1 MKILV
6 VAATVAEIQPLLTAI
21 GNQGILQDGRLTS
34 CSYKNLS
41 VDILITGVGMV
52 ATAYHL
58 GKVLALTPY
67 RLALNL
73 GIAGSF
79 NIHLAIGDVVNINM
93 DRFPEQGAQD
103 GDSFLSLEDMNLVK
117 SHDFPFTG
125 GELINQ
131 SIIENEILKTI
142 PKVNGITVNTA
153 HGNESSIEKIVGL
166 FHPITESMEGAAFLY
181 GCMMEGIPCAQIRAI
196 SNYVERRNKN
206 AWNIP
211 LAIENLNQKAIAV
224 LEDLTNCETANI

>member
-6 VAATVAEIQPLLTAI
+6 VVATVAEIRPLLTAI
-21 GNQGILQDGRLTS
+21 GNQGILQERGLTS
-34 CSYKNLS
+34 YTYKSLS

-79 NIHLAIGDVVNINM
+79 NKHLAIGDLVNVYM

-117 SHDFPFTG
+117 ANDFPFTAG
-125 GELINQ
+125 VLINQ
-131 SIIENEILKTI
+131 SIIENETLKNI
-142 PKVNGITVNTA
+142 PKVNGITVNKA
-153 HGNESSIEKIVGL
+153 HGNESSIEKTVGL
-166 FHPITESMEGAAFLY
+166 YHPITESMEGAAFLY

-224 LEDLTNCETANI
+224 LEDLKNYENS